1 MQNQKSFA
9 WIRDQLSCEK
19 WFFTKK
25 GDLMFKFTNY
35 LVKYI
40 HSIDPDFDHTGIDEA
55 FYATNN
61 LKPQS
66 SGAFINTNRPE
77 TAFEIKRI
85 LDDKNVADMFP
96 GLFLKLTLF

>member
-1 MQNQKSFA
+1 
-9 WIRDQLSCEK
+9 
-19 WFFTKK
+19 
-25 GDLMFKFTNY
+25 MFKFTNY

-40 HSIDPDFDHTGIDEA
+40 HSIDPDFDETGIDEA